1 MKSSTNKTISA
12 GSGILAALLAST
24 CCISPL
30 LSLAGA
36 IGVSVAQLSW
46 LISIKPY
53 LIAVSLLA
61 VAYNLYLAYKPRK
74 QVCCTQEGPGSNA
87 GIGKNGFR
95 SKGFLWAIVILTL
108 LLLLLPY
115 ASQAKNLEMPKGQV
129 QSFTLLQEKE
139 RVAKSVFKVEKMTQS
154 CCVGIIEYSLK
165 DIEGYI
171 KCEADVKAR
180 KLTVFY
186 DANKTTKKKVLE
198 AINKT
203 PYKAS
208 EIKASN
214 G

>member
-1 MKSSTNKTISA
+1 MKNSTNKTIVA
-12 GSGILAALLAST
+12 GSGILTALLAST

-61 VAYNLYLAYKPRK
+61 IAYNLYLAYKPRK
-74 QVCCTQEGPGSNA
+74 QVCCIQEGPGSTG

-115 ASQAKNLEMPKGQV
+115 ASQAKNLEIPKA
-129 QSFTLLQEKE
+129 QSITLLQEKE
-139 RVAKSVFKVEKMTQS
+139 RVVKSVFKIEKMTQS

-186 DANKTTKKKVLE
+186 DANKATKKKVLE

-208 EIKASN
+208 EIKAGN